1 MEKNYMNAEEG
12 TTPYFLWE
20 KEIVEKPLLEQ
31 LQSHGWEYIPSET
44 LGRESPEDVL
54 LLSNLRA
61 ALLRINERMLEGISQ
76 NEKKEV
82 VEEVIR
88 ELKTRGSGIEGHKQI
103 MDLLKYGLPVNL
115 GKKGLATIQLFDY
128 INIEKNEFIVS
139 NQVTFTSINGK
150 IRADLVLF
158 VNGIPLVLV
167 ECKDPTNPTVSWEN
181 AYLQIKDYEKKV
193 PELFKYIQINTI
205 IEKWEEKARYFPAE
219 PWNEN
224 TQVHVWKS
232 ENGLCEFLQPKILLD
247 IVKYFSFFREEKGCE
262 KKVLVRY
269 MQYRAVNKIVERAK
283 KYVKG
288 EDDKAFGL
296 IWHWQGSGKTLT
308 MIFAANKLM
317 RLPDLEN
324 PTILFVLD
332 RKELEDQTTDEIKSV
347 KIDFQP
353 STITSISELKETLL
367 WDEGRGKRGIFVVLV
382 HKFRPGELQEVKTQ
396 LEQRP
401 VNETIL
407 KRKNIIVLVDE
418 ADRTQYG
425 ILAGTMRAMFKSAF
439 FVGFTGT
446 PLATK
451 GKDTFAAFSPEGED
465 YLDKY
470 FIDASIE
477 DGFTLPIAWQLKVES
492 VVNFYKEKLDD
503 AVESFLAVADVEEL
517 SEETIKQLESEVA
530 KKLNVC
536 NVVLENQK
544 MIEEVA
550 KDIAKDFRENL
561 DDRFKALVVT
571 ASRKACVLYKRELD
585 IHLPKEYSEIV
596 MTYTPEDDELIK
608 EYERELKKR
617 YGTNEIDDINQK
629 IREDFNRENLPKI
642 LIVTDM
648 LLRGFNA
655 PILHTLYLIKFLKGH
670 RLLQT
675 IARVNRPYKGKDFG
689 RVVDYVGIL
698 GRLEKALEMYQREDI
713 ANVARPIAEYATEF
727 KEEMKKMKERLGE
740 NTNQNE
746 KFMKAKVM
754 EILQGGKEKEF
765 VNSFRKIRKLYELLG
780 PNEIKTDFHTYY
792 QWLCLLYEYYKKI
805 NPDVEDALV
814 EKLYKHTMNAVKEGT
829 EFYGLRT
836 TEEKVQI
843 DTKFID
849 EVKPSIVGVFDA
861 YAKVRNIIRS
871 NPKIPKPV
879 YQQIVEKVER
889 IIDDWK
895 KKKISAEQ
903 TCKEI
908 KENLEELE
916 NIPIL
921 IEERGLS
928 EMAYSIGQVLVRNK
942 IEFQDEELRELERKI
957 KPHMFYAWVNKPSAV
972 KSVGREIRTFLIEKK
987 IEKEKRDR
995 VYDQILQ
1002 MLKENF

>member
-12 TTPYFLWE
+12 TTPYFFWE

-44 LGRESPEDVL
+44 LGRENSEDVL

-88 ELKTRGSGIEGHKQI
+88 ELKIRGSGIEGHKQI
-103 MDLLKYGLPVNL
+103 MALLKYGLPVNL

-139 NQVTFTSINGK
+139 NQVTFTSIKGK
-150 IRADLVLF
+150 IRVDIVLF
-158 VNGIPLVLV
+158 VNGIPLLLI

-181 AYLQIKDYEKKV
+181 AYIQIKDYEKKV
-193 PELFKYIQINTI
+193 PELFKYIQINAI
-205 IEKWEEKARYFPAE
+205 IEGWKEKARYFPSE
-219 PWNEN
+219 PWNKT

-247 IVKYFSFFREEKGCE
+247 IVKYFAFFREEKGSE
-262 KKVLVRY
+262 KKVLGRY

-288 EDDKAFGL
+288 EENKASGL

-324 PTILFVLD
+324 PTIFFVLD
-332 RKELEDQTTDEIKSV
+332 RKELEDQTMDEIKSV
-347 KIDFQP
+347 KIDIQP
-353 STITSISELKETLL
+353 TMITTISELKETLL
-367 WDEGRGKRGIFVVLV
+367 SDEGRGKRGIFVVLV
-382 HKFRPGELQEVKTQ
+382 HKFRPGELQEVKNQ
-396 LEQRP
+396 LEQSP

-425 ILAGTMRAMFKSAF
+425 ILATTMREMLKSAF

-446 PLATK
+446 PLATNERN
-451 GKDTFAAFSPEGED
+451 TFTAFCPEGED

-477 DGFTLPIAWQLKVES
+477 DGFTLPIAWQLKVDT
-492 VVNFYKEKLDD
+492 VKFYKEKLDD
-503 AVESFLAVADVEEL
+503 AVENFLEVENVEDT

-530 KKLNVC
+530 KKLTVC

-561 DDRFKALVVT
+561 DNRFKAMVVT

-585 IHLPKEYSEIV
+585 KHLPKDYSEIV
-596 MTYTPEDDELIK
+596 MTYTPDDDKLIK
-608 EYERELKKR
+608 EYERELRDR
-617 YGTNEIDDINQK
+617 YGTGEIDEINQK
-629 IREDFNRENLPKI
+629 IRENFNRENLPKI

-675 IARVNRPYKGKDFG
+675 IARVNRPYKGKNFG

-698 GRLEKALEMYQREDI
+698 GKLEKALEMYQREDI
-713 ANVARPIAEYATEF
+713 ANVARPIDQYAAEF
-727 KEEMKKMKERLGE
+727 VEEMKKMKEIVGE
-740 NTNQNE
+740 NINQSE
-746 KFMKAKVM
+746 EFMKAKVM
-754 EILQGGKEKEF
+754 EILQENKEKDF
-765 VNSFRKIRKLYELLG
+765 VNGFRKIRELYELLG
-780 PNEIKTDFHTYY
+780 PKEIKADFYTYFK
-792 QWLCLLYEYYKKI
+792 WLSLLYEYYKKI
-805 NPDVEDALV
+805 NPDVEEALI
-814 EKLYKHTMNAVKEGT
+814 ERLYKHTLNAVKEAT
-829 EFYGLRT
+829 EFHGLRT
-836 TEEKVQI
+836 KEEKVQI
-843 DTKFID
+843 DTKFLE
-849 EVKPSIVGVFDA
+849 EVNSNVVGVFDA
-861 YAKVRNIIRS
+861 YARVRNIIRS
-871 NPKIPKPV
+871 NTNIPRPV
-879 YQQIVEKVER
+879 YQQIVEKVEG

-903 TCKEI
+903 TYKELN
-908 KENLEELE
+908 ENLKELE

-921 IEERGLS
+921 MEEHGLS
-928 EMAYSIGQVLVRNK
+928 PLTYSIGQVLKRNK
-942 IEFQDEELRELERKI
+942 IEFQDEELRKLEQKI
-957 KPHMFYAWVNKPSAV
+957 KPHMFSAWANKPSAI

-987 IEKEKRDR
+987 IGKEMRDR